1 MLALRALVSYA
12 SDLQPSLGGT
22 QGFKSETGGQISL
35 KQLQCTPAPG
45 VTLTI
50 KFLYYSFRKLSCFE
64 RVQAWM
70 WMMN

>member
-1 MLALRALVSYA
+1 MQEQLLWFQMHQTCSPLWDAH
-12 SDLQPSLGGT
+12 
-22 QGFKSETGGQISL
+22 EGQISL
-35 KQLQCTPAPG
+35 KQSECTPALG

-50 KFLYYSFRKLSCFE
+50 KFSYYSFRKLSCFE